1 MLKRF
6 LFIVFIVIST
16 MNLNAANFNFNKS
29 YQMFSFRAGIGTN
42 SYFSD
47 EICSVW
53 NISVQG
59 NICLKKSYY
68 LQVEPGIEIMIGEKK
83 AYKSIDAQINYKIP
97 FLLNYK
103 LGRHGFL
110 LGLSMGLSSTGSTES
125 DHPSFN
131 LALSGGYEIFISK
144 RFFFDTRLNLGLYSA
159 ISEIRTSSVLL
170 GIGYKP
176 DIFNR

>member
-1 MLKRF
+1 MLKKF
-6 LFIVFIVIST
+6 LFIVFVVIST
-16 MNLNAANFNFNKS
+16 LDLNAANFNKS

-42 SYFSD
+42 NYFRD

-68 LQVEPGIEIMIGEKK
+68 LQVEPGIEIMIGKK
-83 AYKSIDAQINYKIP
+83 KSYNSVDGQINYKIP

-110 LGLSMGLSSTGSTES
+110 LGLSMGLSSTGNTES
-125 DHPSFN
+125 NYPSFN

-159 ISEIRTSSVLL
+159 ISEIKTSSVLL